1 VDQLYPVPTARLAAK
16 GGRWFFGFFE
26 VSRDSGDSNGRAM
39 PQRKAALLACHEQMP
54 ALLPRT

>member
-1 VDQLYPVPTARLAAK
+1 MAPLAAK

-26 VSRDSGDSNGRAM
+26 VSRDSGDSNRRAI
-39 PQRKAALLACHEQMP
+39 PQGKAALLACHEQMR